1 MKIAVIGMGGIGGY
15 LGGKLARAYVP
26 SGGHQVYFVARGEHL
41 AKIREKGITV
51 RADDGEYTARPT
63 LAADCPA
70 EIGKVDF
77 ILFCVKSYHFEEA
90 ARQME
95 HLVGD
100 HTFILPLQ
108 NGVDKR
114 GWMEKVLD
122 KGVALDGCVYMAV
135 HIESPGVIRHSGSV
149 SRLVFGRDP
158 GDVSRLRPLAEVL
171 LGAGVNADLVGDI
184 RLPVWNKYIMIC
196 SMAAATSYY
205 REVLGNILNDPLK
218 KAFLEGLVREVE
230 QVARTK
236 GISCQADI
244 FENTMSMM
252 AKFPHET
259 KTSMQRDFEQGKRT
273 ELEVFSGA
281 IVRMGREAGV
291 DTPLHGKVYEVLKGG
306 SDPKG

>member
-26 SGGHQVYFVARGEHL
+26 SGTHQVYFVARGEHL
-41 AKIREKGITV
+41 AKIRENGLTV
-51 RADDGEYTARPT
+51 RADGGDFTARPT
-63 LAADCPA
+63 LATDRPD

-77 ILFCVKSYHFEEA
+77 ILFCVKSYDFEEA
-90 ARQME
+90 AGQME
-95 HLVGD
+95 PIVGD
-100 HTFILPLQ
+100 QTFILPLQ

-114 GWMEKVLD
+114 GWMEKVLGR
-122 KGVALDGCVYMAV
+122 GVALDGCVYMAV

-171 LGAGVNADLVGDI
+171 PGAGINAELVDDI

-205 REVLGNILNDPLK
+205 REVLGDILNDPVK
-218 KAFLEGLVREVE
+218 KSFLEGLVGEVE
-230 QVARTK
+230 QVARKK
-236 GISCQADI
+236 GIGYRADI
-244 FENTMSMM
+244 LESTMGMM
-252 AKFPHET
+252 AKFPHDT

-273 ELEVFSGA
+273 ELEIFSGA
-281 IVRMGREAGV
+281 IVRMGRETGV
-291 DTPLHGKVYEVLKGG
+291 ATPLHGKVYETLRGG
-306 SDPKG
+306 K